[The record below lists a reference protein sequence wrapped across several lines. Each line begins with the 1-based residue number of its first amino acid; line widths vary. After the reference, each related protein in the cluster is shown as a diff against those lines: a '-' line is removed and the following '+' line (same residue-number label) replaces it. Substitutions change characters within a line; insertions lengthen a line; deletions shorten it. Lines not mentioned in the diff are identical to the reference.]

1 MARESSI
8 ARRGFGRIERRES
21 GRYRAAYTG
30 PDGRLYRAPT
40 TFDAG
45 GRRRLAGQPACRD
58 PDGGLGAGRGR
69 PRCLAQG
76 GATMRRTRPVA
87 RGPQDPRPRLRPTTR
102 QQYRMLLDIYIYQ
115 PSATS
120 GSTGSRPTTS
130 RSGTTRSRLA
140 RRRSGRRPTACSEP
154 SSARHQLDQPLIR
167 TTPRTSAAPATSAR
181 PQGSPTVFSS
191 VASADGS

>member
-1 MARESSI
+1 MFPRKATLEGQKMARESSI

-40 TFDAG
+40 TFDAKEDAVAWLANRRAEIQMEVWAPDAAARG
-45 GRRRLAGQPACRD
+45 ASRKAVPTMRTYGDQWLEGRKT
-58 PDGGLGAGRGR
+58 RGR
-69 PRCLAQG
+69 E
-76 GATMRRTRPVA
+76 
-87 RGPQDPRPRLRPTTR
+87 LRPTTR

-154 SSARHQLDQPLIR
+154 SSARRHQLDR
-167 TTPRTSAAPATSAR
+167 SR
-181 PQGSPTVFSS
+181 
-191 VASADGS
+191 